1 MRNNVIGHVMKGIKK
16 GMIQSQSHSLGAL
29 NAPLDGAFEMQLINL
44 DLNHSINQC
53 DRLDIHSKV
62 NCKSPISSTKVS

>member
-1 MRNNVIGHVMKGIKK
+1 
-16 GMIQSQSHSLGAL
+16 MIQSHIHSLGAL

-44 DLNHSINQC
+44 DVNHNQC

-62 NCKSPISSTKVS
+62 NWKPPISSTKVS